1 MRRPLRA
8 ASVKYEHNIQDM
20 PAEKKLQRQPLAAAE
35 LGPARE
41 DKVIPIS
48 HSPIK
53 KLVLW
58 AWSSIRVKLEA

>member
-1 MRRPLRA
+1 MEILSA
-8 ASVKYEHNIQDM
+8 Q
-20 PAEKKLQRQPLAAAE
+20 AAAAHA
-35 LGPARE
+35 LAGVARGAARGCGDRCR